1 MEEQKVSQEI
11 DNNPYTMNDNLND
24 SSNYYNNGN
33 KNPYENN
40 GGNRKPNINRN
51 VLLFYIIGFALI
63 LIFNWIIVPKIAE
76 SRIVPA
82 NYSQFRA
89 MVEDQKVTEVSFD
102 EDQILFV
109 GVDDNAR
116 RTIYKTGKMD
126 DPDIIKLLE
135 KNNIDY
141 AATIPEK
148 PNMFLSFLLN
158 WGLPILIIILLRN
171 AMVKRIKGMQGGLF
185 GKPEIKKYEPTSE
198 KITFANVAGQEEAV
212 DSLKEIV
219 DYLKN
224 PDKYSKVGAKCPK
237 GALLVGPPG
246 TGKTL
251 IAKAVA
257 GESHVPFYSMA
268 GSEFVEMFV
277 GRGAAKVR
285 DLFDE
290 AKRNAPCI
298 IFIDEI
304 DTIGKSRDTSGIGSN
319 DEREQT
325 LNQLLTEMDG
335 FDGNIG
341 IVVLA
346 ATNRPEVLDPA
357 LLRPGRFDRQVRVE
371 LPSLQDRVAILKVH
385 AKDYVTEDNIDY
397 DLIAR
402 STAGASGAQLANI
415 MNEAALR
422 AVREGQDKVRLE
434 DLQESVEVVIA
445 GEQRKQDILSPEEKE
460 IVAYHEIG
468 HALVA
473 ALQTNSPPVQ
483 KITIIPRTSGAL
495 GYTMQVPESEKNL
508 YSKEDFETHI
518 TTLCGGRAAEEIFFN
533 TMTNGASND
542 IERATSL
549 AKSMVT
555 QYGMTKRFG
564 MVKLQESGSRYMGDE
579 GSMTVSQQTMKEVE
593 DIVVSIINDCH
604 EKARELIRN
613 NQEAMTELSNYLLE
627 NETITGDEFME
638 IFNKYQI

>member
-1 MEEQKVSQEI
+1 
-11 DNNPYTMNDNLND
+11 MNDNLND

>member
-1 MEEQKVSQEI
+1 MEEQRVSQEI
-11 DNNPYTMNDNLND
+11 DNNPYAM
-24 SSNYYNNGN
+24 NGN
-33 KNPYENN
+33 SHDNRNNPNDGNNNPYENN
-40 GGNRKPNINRN
+40 NGNRRPNINRN
-51 VLLFYIIGFALI
+51 VLLFYILGFALI
-63 LIFNWIIVPKIAE
+63 LIFNWIILPKIAE

-109 GVDDNAR
+109 GVDDNSR
-116 RTIYKTGKMD
+116 KTIYKTGKMD
-126 DPDIIKLLE
+126 DPDIINLLE
-135 KNNIDY
+135 KNNVDY
-141 AATIPEK
+141 TATIPEK
-148 PNMFLSFLLN
+148 PNMFLSFLLT
-158 WGLPILIIILLRN
+158 WGLPILLIFLLRN
-171 AMVKRIKGMQGGLF
+171 TMVKRIKGMQGGLF
-185 GKPEIKKYEPTSE
+185 GKQEIKKYEPTSE
-198 KITFANVAGQEEAV
+198 KITFADVAGQEEAV

-224 PDKYSKVGAKCPK
+224 PGKYSKVGAKCPK

-290 AKRNAPCI
+290 AKKNAPCI

-304 DTIGKSRDTSGIGSN
+304 DTIGKSRDTSGISSN

-385 AKDYVTEDNIDY
+385 AKNYVTEDNIDY

-422 AVREGQDKVRLE
+422 AVREGQDRVRLE
-434 DLQESVEVVIA
+434 DIQESVEVVIA

-460 IVAYHEIG
+460 IVSYHEIG

-555 QYGMTKRFG
+555 QYGMTERFG

-579 GSMTVSQQTMKEVE
+579 GSMAVSQQTMKEVE
-593 DIVVSIINDCH
+593 DIVVSIINQCH

-638 IFNKYQI
+638 IFNKYQS